1 MNPLAKYNKEQRE
14 QLSEAFKN
22 NDVAA
27 YKNIVGYD
35 SMSYTDKITSM
46 VFYNDMVDTFNS
58 VQDGYVN
65 KSNDTKVALSDE
77 DKAILDKV
85 KQVSSDAITNRI
97 K

>member
-14 QLSEAFKN
+14 QLSAAFKN

-27 YKNIVGYD
+27 YKDIVGFD
-35 SMSYTDKITSM
+35 SMLYAEKITAM

-58 VQDGYVN
+58 VQDGHVN
-65 KSNDTKVALSDE
+65 KSNDIKAELSVE

-85 KQVSSDAITNRI
+85 RQVSSDAITNRI